1 MAKQHST
8 RHTPMRAAAAGGL
21 VVLGARSA
29 LGKARRVFKVGLVGC
44 GRRGSDALRQHVE
57 AARILRR
64 ALGSAVEVQ
73 VAATADYFRPKAE
86 RVGRRYG
93 VPSPRCF
100 GGADACAKLLA
111 TDVDTVLLATPPA
124 FRPRHVQAAVEAG
137 KHVFLEK
144 PAAVDPPGCR
154 AVVAAGEAARKKGLA
169 VVAGTQRRHIKG
181 YIDTQAAVA
190 GGAVGRIVAGRIAW
204 CQRHAGPPAAIGKL
218 DVDAFIT
225 SWRSWVALS
234 GDHIVDQHVHNI
246 DVANWFLGAHPV
258 AAVGFGGRA
267 RRHAGDTYDFFSI
280 DFEYPDGVH
289 IHSMC
294 RQIDDTHVWVG
305 EELIGEHA
313 RQTDPDK
320 KPPRGPAAG
329 RLDCR
334 GGLLRGESVVPGD
347 IPQHRRGHQQ
357 EHINMLYYLARGTP
371 LNQAR
376 ALAEATAA
384 AILGRTAAYT
394 GKRIEWRDLMDDP
407 ARKPELY
414 NLTLRPTAEEIEKG
428 TAKLPEE
435 GAAPVPGKK
444 A

>member
-1 MAKQHST
+1 LAKQRST
-8 RHTPMRAAAAGGL
+8 RRDPMRTAAAGGL

-29 LGKARRVFKVGLVGC
+29 LGNAGRVFKVGLVGC
-44 GRRGSDALRQHVE
+44 GRRGSDAVRQHVE
-57 AARILRR
+57 AARILHR
-64 ALGSAVEVQ
+64 ALGSAIEVQ
-73 VAATADYFRPKAE
+73 VAATADYFKPKAE
-86 RVGRRYG
+86 RLGRSYG

-124 FRPRHVQAAVEAG
+124 FRPRHFQAAIEAG

-154 AVVAAGEAARKKGLA
+154 AVIAAGEEARKKGLA
-169 VVAGTQRRHIKG
+169 VVAGTQRRHTKG

-190 GGAVGRIVAGRIAW
+190 GGAIGRIVAGRIAW
-204 CQRHAGPPAAIGKL
+204 CQRHAGPPAAVGKL
-218 DVDAFIT
+218 DVNAFIK
-225 SWRSWVALS
+225 SWRNWVALS

-246 DVANWFLGAHPV
+246 DIANWFLGAHPV

-267 RRHAGDTYDFFSI
+267 RRPAGDTYDFFSI

-305 EELIGEHA
+305 EELVGHKG
-313 RQTDPDK
+313 TTV
-320 KPPRGPAAG
+320 
-329 RLDCR
+329 CR
-334 GGLLRGESVVPGD
+334 GGLRIEQPAVPPE
-347 IPQHRRGHQQ
+347 IPQERRGHQQ
-357 EHINMLYYLARGTP
+357 EHINMLYFLLKNKPPNMA
-371 LNQAR
+371 QS
-376 ALAEATAA
+376 LAEATAT
-384 AILGRTAAYT
+384 AIMGRTAAYT
-394 GKRIEWRDLMDDP
+394 GQRIQWRDLMEDP

-428 TAKLPEE
+428 TAKLPKE
-435 GAAPVPGKK
+435 GVAPVPGKT